1 MVINLHFE
9 NFIPL
14 MISVAID
21 AFNEKRKKISND
33 ILMAIIVQIKNSD
46 TELKTR
52 LYEIEEN
59 PEVVNGINEDDFYDL
74 MIPFQD
80 MIESTL
86 NLSSKY
92 KDKSDLFAQLH
103 KAIDEVY
110 STTIVLTNEVAFVK
124 SELKI
129 EQI

>member
-1 MVINLHFE
+1 
-9 NFIPL
+9 